1 MSSAL
6 LEIVMGGFLF
16 LVRCRKQD
24 LGTDSTGMTWLPCF
38 DLLCSQDQAR
48 YPGIYA
54 QTGGEEEL
62 REMTKARAKRFLK
75 LTIGAELRHQIVT
88 SLKIRRG
95 PCDDNRDFKP
105 VCKKAH
111 QVKLLKRG
119 IGDKR
124 YDDEKNHEFLRD
136 ELHVHSIIPA
146 RNENVPVWRTRGKYR
161 KKMKRGYSK
170 RKYHQRPKDETI
182 FSVIKKVMGDNVRS
196 VRVKA
201 QNNELRFRVIA
212 YNANRIVNLAYFFMI
227 GFLHS
232 PISVEIKYKNA

>member
-1 MSSAL
+1 MKKKY
-6 LEIVMGGFLF
+6 
-16 LVRCRKQD
+16 RK
-24 LGTDSTGMTWLPCF
+24 
-38 DLLCSQDQAR
+38 
-48 YPGIYA
+48 
-54 QTGGEEEL
+54 
-62 REMTKARAKRFLK
+62 TKTKRFLK
-75 LTIGAELRHQIVT
+75 LSIGAELRHQLVS

-111 QVKLLKRG
+111 SIKPLRRG
-119 IGDKR
+119 IGDKG

-136 ELHVHSIIPA
+136 ELHVDSIIPA
-146 RNENVPVWRTRGKYR
+146 RNENVPIWRTRGKYR

-170 RKYHQRPKDETI
+170 KKYHQRSKDETI
-182 FSVIKKVMGDNVRS
+182 FSVIKRVMGDNVRS

-212 YNANRIVNLAYFFMI
+212 YNANRIANLAHSFMI

-232 PISVEIKYKNA
+232 HLEASRFMLSKCVRMASLS